1 MQSKK
6 SRVLII
12 GGEKRLRWALG
23 SSLIEA
29 GYLVDE
35 TEKGETGLEMLEKGA
50 PDLVVLDLGVA
61 DMGGLECLRRIR
73 ERDEKKLVLVLTS
86 KEMREETAEA
96 SKMPGCHTMEKPF
109 NPQKLVATVIDLL
122 ADSEIRQEAERID
135 PIVIGNRQSDR
146 MILGLSKK
154 MRDVFRVVGRVSESP
169 RSTVLIQGE
178 SGTGKEMVAKAIH
191 HNSVGRAC
199 PFMEINCGSL
209 PENLLESELF
219 GHEKGAFTDA
229 KLQKKGLVELAA
241 GGTLFLDEIGE
252 MPVGLQAAL
261 LRVIETKRFKRV
273 GGTKDIEVD
282 LRVIAATNQNLKTA
296 IAEKRFRKDLFFRLN
311 VVPILIPPLRE
322 RPEDLPILAT
332 FFIDMFNRELT
343 KNIRGLSPSARARLQ
358 EYSWPGNVRELR
370 NVIERAILLES
381 DDIIL
386 LEHLP
391 LEISAGM
398 TESLDADERDEE
410 FIPISLS
417 EAERIQI
424 LKTIEWSRGNKTKAA
439 KTLGIS
445 RQTLREKLR
454 QYAAKKETD

>member
-1 MQSKK
+1 MQPKT

-12 GGEKRLRWALG
+12 GGEKRLRWSLG

-29 GYLVDE
+29 GYQVDE
-35 TEKGETGLEMLEKGA
+35 SEKGETGLGMLEKGA
-50 PDLVVLDLGVA
+50 PDLVVFDLGVS

-73 ERDEKKLVLVLTS
+73 ERDEKKLVLILTS
-86 KEMREETAEA
+86 KEKRDEAAEA
-96 SKMPGCHTMEKPF
+96 NKMPGCHTLEKPI
-109 NPQKLVATVIDLL
+109 NPQRLVATVIDLL

-146 MILGLSKK
+146 MILGGSKK
-154 MRDVFRVVGRVSESP
+154 MRDVFRVVGRVAESP

-178 SGTGKEMVAKAIH
+178 SGTGKEMIAKAIH
-191 HNSVGRAC
+191 HNSVGRAG

-229 KLQKKGLVELAA
+229 KVQKKGLVELAG

-252 MPVGLQAAL
+252 MPVGLQAVF

-282 LRVIAATNQNLKTA
+282 IRIIAATNQNLKTA

-322 RPEDLPILAT
+322 RPEDLPVLAT
-332 FFIDMFNRELT
+332 FFIDIFNKELT

-381 DDIIL
+381 DDLIL

-398 TESLDADERDEE
+398 IESLDADEREEE
-410 FIPISLS
+410 FVPISLS

-424 LKTIEWSRGNKTKAA
+424 LKTIEWSRGNKTRAA

-454 QYAAKKETD
+454 QYAAKKEAD